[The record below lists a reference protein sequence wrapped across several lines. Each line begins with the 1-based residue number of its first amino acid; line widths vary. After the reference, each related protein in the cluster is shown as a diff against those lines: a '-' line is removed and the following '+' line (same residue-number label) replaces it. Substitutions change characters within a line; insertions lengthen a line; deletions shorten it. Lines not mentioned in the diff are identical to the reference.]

1 MSFGPATTFLAP
13 RGVYMRLCVC
23 LFVCGMYVEFD
34 LVATARLCRCIY
46 REATAY
52 ARRRTCHERALTN
65 SVKRLMELRTE
76 AAQMFRSGP
85 QGSML
90 AFSDPCLL
98 ARLPKSAEAVTFSYS
113 SRIETQTSEFANYL
127 VEAYTCSTAVPVE
140 IDTIS
145 VTSART
151 WTSFE

>member
-1 MSFGPATTFLAP
+1 MFCNDDITRSL
-13 RGVYMRLCVC
+13 
-23 LFVCGMYVEFD
+23 
-34 LVATARLCRCIY
+34 LCRQLLMNKGGVRGGRSHPRRHYEDIAVFSLHVTDMLRGLLGVEHIC
-46 REATAY
+46 RQATAY
-52 ARRRTCHERALTN
+52 ARRRSCHELALTN
-65 SVKRLMELRTE
+65 SVKRLMELRAE

-127 VEAYTCSTAVPVE
+127 VEAVILVRPQCQ
-140 IDTIS
+140 
-145 VTSART
+145 
-151 WTSFE
+151 

>member
-1 MSFGPATTFLAP
+1 MSWSLSCSFSCPP
-13 RGVYMRLCVC
+13 RRHYEDIGVFSLHVTDMLRGL
-23 LFVCGMYVEFD
+23 LGVEHI
-34 LVATARLCRCIY
+34 CRQ
-46 REATAY
+46 ATAY
-52 ARRRTCHERALTN
+52 ARRRSCHELALTN